1 MAMPLQVS
9 RCMYGI
15 GALSYFLERC
25 VFFFSRML
33 NTPPGVEWPFEPVL
47 TVERPI
53 RIPLRYTC
61 MLCCGMLTSTTTGPL
76 GDSCGFHQYSPGL
89 SVPVGLPMGVPLVCA
104 EGFSTASAAGS
115 GAGGRGR
122 KEERF

>member
-15 GALSYFLERC
+15 GALLYVLEWC
-25 VFFFSRML
+25 VGFFSRML

-47 TVERPI
+47 TVDRPI

-61 MLCCGMLTSTTTGPL
+61 IVCCGILTSTTTGPL
-76 GDSCGFHQYSPGL
+76 GDSCGVHQYSPGV
-89 SVPVGLPMGVPLVCA
+89 SETVAVHAGLPLVR
-104 EGFSTASAAGS
+104 TD
-115 GAGGRGR
+115 GR
-122 KEERF
+122 FLA